1 MKETDYMN
9 RVSNFGGADNSKKEE
24 QAYTFQKVWVQ
35 FI

>member
-9 RVSNFGGADNSKKEE
+9 RVNKFGGAENAKKKE
-24 QAYTFQKVWVQ
+24 QAYTFQKVWEQ